1 MPQIMTWQY
10 FIASYDP
17 ILLPPNAHNTILLF
31 TRRERKLKDQ
41 VCVFLTAKS
50 IWELGLGPK
59 KKKIE
64 NHGAAVYR
72 DAEWAKDL
80 QVQVLQG
87 GLCVPRR
94 RRFQGVSGPLWQ
106 SLSLQE
112 CVSHPIQPSFPVP
125 LRGSRFGSNWIT
137 WITLLIFVEA

>member
-31 TRRERKLKDQ
+31 TRRERELKDQ

-59 KKKIE
+59 KKK
-64 NHGAAVYR
+64 N
-72 DAEWAKDL
+72 
-80 QVQVLQG
+80 
-87 GLCVPRR
+87 
-94 RRFQGVSGPLWQ
+94 
-106 SLSLQE
+106 
-112 CVSHPIQPSFPVP
+112 
-125 LRGSRFGSNWIT
+125 
-137 WITLLIFVEA
+137 